1 MAFIV
6 EPRMPP
12 VTARLLALTLG
23 LSLAAAIDARMGG
36 NLYHH
41 LALVPEDVWRGQI
54 WRLAT
59 WPFVLGGPLGL
70 IFTCSALYV
79 FGSDLAVAWGSRRY
93 LRTLALVVGGAG
105 AGTCVLGLVLPGVSW
120 MPYLG
125 GMALADAITIGWARQ
140 FPHQRVH
147 IYLLTVRGESLVNVV
162 VAVTGIFAVY
172 FGFTWMLP
180 ELLVVAAA
188 LVVTDRSVRRRWLT
202 WRLARVRRHLSVVRG
217 EPADDP

>member
-6 EPRMPP
+6 QPRMPP
-12 VTARLLALTLG
+12 VSARLLAVTLG
-23 LSLAAAIDARMGG
+23 LSVAAAIDARMGG

-41 LALVPEDVWRGQI
+41 LALVPEGVWHGQL
-54 WRLAT
+54 WRLVA

-79 FGSDLAVAWGSRRY
+79 LGSDLAVVWGPRRY
-93 LRTLALVVGGAG
+93 LRYLAIAVGGAG
-105 AGTCVLGLVLPGVSW
+105 IATCVLGLILPGVSW

-125 GMALADAITIGWARQ
+125 GMALADAIAIAWARQ
-140 FPHQRVH
+140 FPQQLVH

-172 FGFTWMLP
+172 FGLGWMLP

-188 LVVTDRSVRRRWLT
+188 LVVTDRTFRRRWLN
-202 WRLARVRRHLSVVRG
+202 WRLARVRRHLNVVRG
-217 EPADDP
+217 ESVDDA